1 MRRMK
6 RYRNRVSAN
15 RTCSMNIEAFN
26 AIFTETLFP
35 PPVVETRTTGI
46 NLPSDVHALLRAVAL
61 KRAKEMGGRPS
72 VSAILVGLVRQHQ
85 TELEDEAG
93 RYLELLDLL

>member
-1 MRRMK
+1 MS
-6 RYRNRVSAN
+6 N
-15 RTCSMNIEAFN
+15 F
-26 AIFTETLFP
+26 
-35 PPVVETRTTGI
+35 
-46 NLPSDVHALLRAVAL
+46 HALLCTVAL

-72 VSAILVGLVRQHQ
+72 VSGILVGLVREHQ

>member
-1 MRRMK
+1 MK
-6 RYRNRVSAN
+6 
-15 RTCSMNIEAFN
+15 TCIDC
-26 AIFTETLFP
+26 
-35 PPVVETRTTGI
+35 
-46 NLPSDVHALLRAVAL
+46 PSKFVGPASDIHALLRAVAL

-72 VSAILVGLVRQHQ
+72 VSAILVGLVREHQ